1 MRPASLARWVNALAV
16 LLLALV
22 IPASAAQASTAAPA
36 AVAAPVIDFGN
47 PFDGCKDAPM
57 PSKPRSP
64 VGLEPSVKRD
74 GDPFWDKGVTIE
86 SVYGNGYSFFTYDNG
101 CKPGSGVMPGISSEV
116 GNIGLRTPAA
126 MSSMGHGLQSAVIS
140 PGWLQE
146 MDKVVV
152 EATDAAKDSVWVPW
166 AGIAILLVGVLMMWL
181 SRTGKLDA
189 TITTGAWALIVLT
202 LVTFLG
208 NYPREATGLVDDAVR
223 AAAVTVADTSTGED
237 SSSVQ
242 GQDRA
247 QVALERQWDEISR
260 VTSYRTW
267 AEGTFGDAESATAKK
282 FGPRT
287 FKATHLSWSE
297 YDKVNTDPE
306 GEGKKVLERKERE
319 FKAVAEDVAEA
330 DPFAYQYFT
339 GNEWGQRASMSVLG
353 VVAALCSML
362 LVMLASIGMAIGL
375 IIFRVF
381 VVFSP
386 ALGVIFLLEP
396 TREWALGLVSK
407 VAKWIVLGPILL
419 FAGLVVLRMNAA
431 ITAADAPLWLRLLG
445 TSLVSVTAW
454 MLVRPMGGVPR
465 LHLGRKTMGML
476 KMAVLG
482 ATAGAAGAAATTAKN
497 PDDEKQQE
505 QGPNGGVP
513 QRFRRSADAPV
524 ALPPAREYQSL
535 PVGTAGVE
543 EAQDLGEVRAA
554 PVRFRPDTSRGVP
567 TDHRGLREIS
577 ALPAGT
583 TADRLSGRSV
593 SETERALPAGQST
606 LTPPTSQVGDE
617 DQQNLPPRGVYLS
630 DEPAAAALLDGEAPS
645 AGTSSA
651 AGVVG
656 TYHAVGR
663 VSEEPIHPTPGQDA
677 DTPGEGSQSMGSVD
691 LGRDAGT
698 HLSSD
703 PAPASD
709 EPVVVEPAQSTAE
722 PTPVSGQV
730 LGAEDELPTHISE
743 ANVTYGEDG
752 APVYLLYRPEGS
764 VTYRVE

>member
-1 MRPASLARWVNALAV
+1 MRPAAMSRWVNV
-16 LLLALV
+16 LVVLFLALV
-22 IPASAAQASTAAPA
+22 IPASAARAGTATPA
-36 AVAAPVIDFGN
+36 AVAAPADFGN

-101 CKPGSGVMPGISSEV
+101 CKPGSGVMPAISSEV

-152 EATDAAKDSVWVPW
+152 EATDAARESVWVPW
-166 AGIAILLVGVLMMWL
+166 AGTAILLVGVLMMWL
-181 SRTGKLDA
+181 SRTGRLDA

-208 NYPREATGLVDDAVR
+208 NYPKEATGLVDDTVR

-431 ITAADAPLWLRLLG
+431 ITGADAPLWLRLLG
-445 TSLVSVTAW
+445 TALVSLTAW
-454 MLVRPMGGVPR
+454 LLVRPMGGVPR
-465 LHLGRKTMGML
+465 LHLGRKAMGMM

-482 ATAGAAGAAATTAKN
+482 VTAGAAGAAASTAKN
-497 PDDEKQQE
+497 PDDERQQDSHD
-505 QGPNGGVP
+505 GGVP
-513 QRFRRSADAPV
+513 QRFRRAGDAPV
-524 ALPPAREYQSL
+524 ALPPAREFQSL
-535 PVGTAGVE
+535 PSGAPSVE
-543 EAQDLGEVRAA
+543 EPQDLGEVRAA
-554 PVRFRPDTSRGVP
+554 PVRLRPDTSRGVP
-567 TDHRGLREIS
+567 ADHRSLREIS

-583 TADRLSGRSV
+583 TADRLGGRSV
-593 SETERALPAGQST
+593 SETERGLPAGQST
-606 LTPPTSQVGDE
+606 LTPPASQVGDE
-617 DQQNLPPRGVYLS
+617 GQQNLPPRGVYLS
-630 DEPAAAALLDGEAPS
+630 DEPTAAGLLDGEASS
-645 AGTSSA
+645 AGTSTSA

-677 DTPGEGSQSMGSVD
+677 GTVDEGSQSTGSVD
-691 LGRDAGT
+691 LSRDPGT
-698 HLSSD
+698 RPSVD

-709 EPVVVEPAQSTAE
+709 ETVVVEPAQSSAG